1 MALGMTPIACRQ
13 CAAPVDPRL
22 AVCPHCNAPRP
33 AQREWVGE
41 GYEWRSEFAWM
52 GSPLVHIAF
61 GNGRDG
67 RPRTARGVI
76 AIGQRAVGG
85 VAIGI
90 LAGGFVSLGVISI
103 GVFSLGVV
111 AVGALL
117 AVGVN
122 ALAPLAIG
130 VVAVGYAV
138 GGVSTLGWKIL
149 FSVTK

>member
-1 MALGMTPIACRQ
+1 MENIPCRE
-13 CAAPVDPRL
+13 CHAPVGAEA
-22 AVCPHCNAPRP
+22 AVCPQCGAPRP
-33 AQREWVGE
+33 AQREWAGE
-41 GYEWRSEFAWM
+41 GYEWKSKWQWM
-52 GSPLVHIAF
+52 GGPVVHIAF

-90 LAGGFVSLGVISI
+90 IAGGFVSLGIISA

-111 AVGALL
+111 SVGALVAL
-117 AVGVN
+117 GVN
-122 ALAPLAIG
+122 AVAPLAIG
-130 VVAVGYAV
+130 VVAVGYTA
-138 GGVSTLGWKIL
+138 GGVTAVGWKIL